1 WSSDVCSSD
10 LRKYNLGLLVELE
23 VLKKDDFFKYKKGQ
37 LATLEVIED
46 ISLPTDSVKIARFS
60 TFQSVSLSPLDLTV
74 FNKDGVSRINLSE
87 AENLSTTIQES
98 WKKRY
103 KALHKEFSDFGE
115 GIKTFN
121 KIRIANKNI
130 LKKSVLNG
138 SLFSG
143 YKIDNENSLSKSGKL
158 LEFDIQR
165 IAHYKSPYSDDLL
178 QKFMLYLS
186 RNAFEHDFAN
196 G

>member
-1 WSSDVCSSD
+1 MLVQPCNVAMRSSGYRD
-10 LRKYNLGLLVELE
+10 RKYNLGLLVKLE
-23 VLKKDDFFKYKKGQ
+23 ILKKD
-37 LATLEVIED
+37 EV
-46 ISLPTDSVKIARFS
+46 P
-60 TFQSVSLSPLDLTV
+60 
-74 FNKDGVSRINLSE
+74 RINLSE
-87 AENLSTTIQES
+87 VENSSITIQES

-115 GIKTFN
+115 GIKTYN
-121 KIRIANKNI
+121 KIRIGDKNI
-130 LKKSVLNG
+130 LKKSVFNG

-143 YKIDNENSLSKSGKL
+143 YKIDNENSLCKRGKF
-158 LEFDIQR
+158 LEFIIQR

-186 RNAFEHDFAN
+186 RNAFEHDFTR